1 MHLVAVC
8 GPRVIVAAWCRAPA
22 GPDGCRSPE
31 ETTRHNTLAWRL
43 SVSWDKM
50 VDMDSESAPEA
61 GDGMDAVEA
70 ADAVYPP
77 EPAGDRPEEPWV
89 MPREY
94 DIGGVRWFSEAS
106 RELARALHPLLAQVT
121 REELAEV
128 PSPRAQGDALPAEAS
143 LLYRPIAIRHE
154 WTVSVEDVAAFN
166 SDQFLAD
173 LYALADSTGGQMVRG
188 MLEHISAV
196 TDEYGNTIDAG
207 GRDFFDVV
215 AETLET
221 IDMSFDDEGRPNLTM
236 VMHPDQAKKLRDRQP
251 TPEQEAR
258 IDAILER
265 RKEEWL
271 ASRRRRD
278 LP

>member
-1 MHLVAVC
+1 M
-8 GPRVIVAAWCRAPA
+8 
-22 GPDGCRSPE
+22 D
-31 ETTRHNTLAWRL
+31 
-43 SVSWDKM
+43 
-50 VDMDSESAPEA
+50 DMDSEYAQATAEAVGAP
-61 GDGMDAVEA
+61 DTA
-70 ADAVYPP
+70 A
-77 EPAGDRPEEPWV
+77 DRPEEPWV

-121 REELAEV
+121 REELAEA
-128 PSPRAQGDALPAEAS
+128 PPPQAEGDALPAEAS
-143 LLYRPIAIRHE
+143 SLYRPMAIRHE
-154 WTVSVEDVAAFN
+154 WAVSIEDVAAFN
-166 SDQFLAD
+166 LEQFLAD
-173 LYALADSTGGQMVRG
+173 LYVLGDSMGRQMVRG

-207 GRDFFDVV
+207 GRDFFDVF
-215 AETLET
+215 AEALET
-221 IDMSFDDEGRPNLTM
+221 IDMTFDDDGRPNLTI
-236 VMHPDQAKKLRDRQP
+236 VMHPDQLEKLRDKQP

-258 IDAILER
+258 LDAILQR

>member
-1 MHLVAVC
+1 MQVQVVA
-8 GPRVIVAAWCRAPA
+8 GGA
-22 GPDGCRSPE
+22 
-31 ETTRHNTLAWRL
+31 TLHNPLSRRL
-43 SVSWDKM
+43 SEDCDKM
-50 VDMDSESAPEA
+50 DDMDSEDAPEVA
-61 GDGMDAVEA
+61 DPVEA
-70 ADAVYPP
+70 LDTTV
-77 EPAGDRPEEPWV
+77 DRPEGPWV

-94 DIGGVRWFSEAS
+94 DIGGVRWFSDAS

-121 REELAEV
+121 REELAEG
-128 PSPRAQGDALPAEAS
+128 PPPQTEGAPLPEEAS
-143 LLYRPIAIRHE
+143 SLYRPMAIRHE
-154 WTVSVEDVAAFN
+154 WTVSIEDVAAFN
-166 SDQFLAD
+166 RDQFLAD
-173 LYALADSTGGQMVRG
+173 LYALADSMGGQMVRG

-196 TDEYGNTIDAG
+196 TEEHGNTIDAG

-221 IDMSFDDEGRPNLTM
+221 IEMTFDDEGRPNLTI
-236 VMHPDQAKKLRDRQP
+236 VMHPDQAEKLRDKQP

-258 IDAILER
+258 LDAILER

>member
-1 MHLVAVC
+1 MHIPLLW
-8 GPRVIVAAWCRAPA
+8 GLSEPREMM
-22 GPDGCRSPE
+22 D
-31 ETTRHNTLAWRL
+31 
-43 SVSWDKM
+43 
-50 VDMDSESAPEA
+50 DMDSEHGQATAEDLGAP
-61 GDGMDAVEA
+61 DA
-70 ADAVYPP
+70 ADD
-77 EPAGDRPEEPWV
+77 GHEEPWV

-121 REELAEV
+121 REELVEEAPPQAE
-128 PSPRAQGDALPAEAS
+128 GDDLPAEAS
-143 LLYRPIAIRHE
+143 SLYRPMAIRHE
-154 WTVSVEDVAAFN
+154 WRVSIEDVAAFN
-166 SDQFLAD
+166 LEQFLAD
-173 LYALADSTGGQMVRG
+173 LYALGDSMGGQMVRG

-196 TDEYGNTIDAG
+196 ADEYGNTIDAG
-207 GRDFFDVV
+207 GRDVFDVF

-221 IDMSFDDEGRPNLTM
+221 IDMTFDDEGRPNLM
-236 VMHPDQAKKLRDRQP
+236 IVMHPDQMGKLRDKQP

-258 IDAILER
+258 LDAILER